1 MKEAELIARLENLA
15 PLLEENAARAERERK
30 PVDEVMSAI
39 ENTGAYLYFVPKR
52 FGGYEFS
59 VEGFVRIGMSLG
71 EACMSTAW
79 VVTFCMEHNWLLS
92 LFDRPAQ
99 EEIFGSQPYII
110 APGMLAPSGVAT
122 PEDGGFR
129 LTGRWEWGTGVM
141 HADWVLVGAITEGCN
156 PQQPDLYMY
165 ALPREDVSVVDTWNP
180 AGMVGTGSNEVHIE
194 NVFVPAHRRLDVN
207 ALRDGGS
214 PGARWHDRPLYR
226 MPMLPFLGLT
236 ATAPLVGGARK
247 AVRLFQQRV
256 AKRAVYGTQDKQK
269 ERAVTQARLGRLTAR
284 IVSLE
289 KQVYGLANEIY
300 ALGTRGGTSEA
311 VERAELRVRVAMAVR
326 EARDIVTEVVEA
338 SGAHAHFLDN
348 PLQRI
353 QRDINTAGGH
363 TVFDLDAGT
372 ELYGRLL
379 LGYPP
384 NLPI

>member
-15 PLLEENAARAERERK
+15 PLLEENAPRAERERK

-39 ENTGAYLYFVPKR
+39 EDTGAYLYFVPRR

-122 PEDGGFR
+122 PEDGGFS
-129 LTGRWEWGTGVM
+129 LKGRWEWGTGVM
-141 HADWVLVGAITEGCN
+141 HADWVLVGARTEGCD

-165 ALPREDVSVVDTWNP
+165 ALPRKDVSVVETWNP
-180 AGMVGTGSNEVHIE
+180 AGMVGTGSNEVHID
-194 NVFVPAHRRLDVN
+194 NAFVPAHRRLDVN
-207 ALRDGGS
+207 SLRDGGS

-311 VERAELRVRVAMAVR
+311 TERAELRVRVAMTVR

-353 QRDINTAGGH
+353 QRDLNTGAGH

>member
-1 MKEAELIARLENLA
+1 MKEAELIARLEDLA
-15 PLLEENAARAERERK
+15 PLLEENAPRAERERK
-30 PVDEVMSAI
+30 PVDSVMSAI
-39 ENTGAYLYFVPKR
+39 EATGAYRYFVPKR

-59 VEGFVRIGMSLG
+59 VEGFMRIGMSLG

-92 LFDRPAQ
+92 LFDRQAQ
-99 EEIFGSQPYII
+99 EDIFGSQPYII
-110 APGMLAPSGVAT
+110 GPGMLAPMGEAT

-141 HADWVLVGAITEGCN
+141 HADWVLVGARTAGCDA
-156 PQQPDLYMY
+156 QQPDLYMY
-165 ALPREDVSVVDTWNP
+165 AVPRSEVTVLETWNP
-180 AGMVGTGSNEVHIE
+180 SGMVGTGSNEVRID
-194 NVFVPAHRRLDVN
+194 NVFVPGHRRQDVN
-207 ALRDGGS
+207 GLRDGGS

-247 AVRLFQQRV
+247 AVRLFQDRV
-256 AKRAVYGTQDKQK
+256 ARRAVYGTADKQK
-269 ERAVTQARLGRLTAR
+269 ERAVTQARLGRVTAR
-284 IVSLE
+284 MVGLE
-289 KQVYGLANEIY
+289 KQLLGLGAETC
-300 ALGTRGGTSEA
+300 ALGTRGGTSQA
-311 VERAELRVRVAMAVR
+311 VERAELRVRVAMLVR
-326 EARDIVTEVVEA
+326 EARDIVTEVIEA

-353 QRDINTAGGH
+353 QRDINTAAGH

>member
-1 MKEAELIARLENLA
+1 MEEAELIESLENLA

-30 PVDEVMSAI
+30 PVDAVMSAI
-39 ENTGAYLYFVPKR
+39 EATGAYRYFVPKR

-59 VEGFVRIGMSLG
+59 VAGFVRIGMSLG

-79 VVTFCMEHNWLLS
+79 VTTFCMEHNWLFA
-92 LFDRPAQ
+92 LFDRQAQ
-99 EEIFGSQPYII
+99 EELFGVQPYFIG
-110 APGMLAPSGVAT
+110 PGMLAPSGVAT

-141 HADWVLVGAITEGCN
+141 HADWVLVGARTVGCD
-156 PQQPDLYMY
+156 PRQPDLHMY
-165 ALPREDVSVVDTWNP
+165 AVPRGEVTVADTWNP
-180 AGMVGTGSNEVHIE
+180 SGMVGTGSNEVHID
-194 NVFVPAHRRLDVN
+194 NVFVPAHRRQDVN
-207 ALRDGGS
+207 DLRDGGS
-214 PGARWHDRPLYR
+214 PGARWLDRPLYR

-247 AVRLFQQRV
+247 AVRLFQERV
-256 AKRAVYGTQDKQK
+256 ASRSVYGTADKQK
-269 ERAVTQARLGRLTAR
+269 ERAVTQARLGRVTAR

-289 KQVYGLANEIY
+289 QQLYGLGAEIY
-300 ALGTRGGTSEA
+300 ALGTRGGTSA
-311 VERAELRVRVAMAVR
+311 ALERAELRVRIAMAVR

-379 LGYPP
+379 LGFPP

>member
-1 MKEAELIARLENLA
+1 MQEADLIVRLEELA
-15 PLLEENAARAERERK
+15 PLLEENAARAEQERK

-39 ENTGAYLYFVPKR
+39 EATGAYLYFVPKR

-92 LFDRPAQ
+92 LFGQEAQ
-99 EEIFGSQPYII
+99 EDIFGRQPYII
-110 APGMLAPSGVAT
+110 APGMLAPAGIAT

-141 HADWVLVGAITEGCN
+141 HADWILAGARTRGCD
-156 PQQPDLYMY
+156 PQQPDLHMY
-165 ALPREDVSVVDTWNP
+165 ALPREQVTVADTWNP
-180 AGMVGTGSNEVHIE
+180 AGMVGTGSNEVHID
-194 NVFVPAHRRLDVN
+194 NVFVPAHRRQDVN

-214 PGARWHDRPLYR
+214 PGARWLDRPLYR

-247 AVRLFQQRV
+247 AVRLYQQRV
-256 AKRAVYGTQDKQK
+256 AKRAVYGTLDKQK

-289 KQVYGLANEIY
+289 KALYGLGAEIF
-300 ALGTRGGTSEA
+300 ALGTRGGTSQA
-311 VERAELRVRVAMAVR
+311 TERAELRVRIAQAVR

>member
-1 MKEAELIARLENLA
+1 MEEAELIASLEKLA
-15 PLLEENAARAERERK
+15 PLLEENAVRAERERK
-30 PVDEVMSAI
+30 PVDSVMSAI
-39 ENTGAYLYFVPKR
+39 EATGAYLYFVPRR

-59 VEGFVRIGMSLG
+59 VEGFIRIGMSLG
-71 EACMSTAW
+71 EACLSTAW
-79 VVTFCMEHNWLLS
+79 VTTFCMEHNWLLS
-92 LFDRPAQ
+92 LFGRQAQ
-99 EEIFGSQPYII
+99 EDIFGSQPYII

-141 HADWVLVGAITEGCN
+141 HADWVLVGARTAGCD
-156 PQQPDLYMY
+156 PELPDLCMY
-165 ALPREDVSVVDTWNP
+165 ALPRGEVTVLDTWNP
-180 AGMVGTGSNEVHIE
+180 SGMVGTGSNEVRIDD
-194 NVFVPAHRRLDVN
+194 VFVPAHRRQNVN
-207 ALRDGGS
+207 DLRDGGS

-256 AKRAVYGTQDKQK
+256 AKRSVYGTTDKQK
-269 ERAVTQARLGRLTAR
+269 ERAVTQARLGRVTAR

-289 KQVYGLANEIY
+289 KQLYGLGAEIY

-311 VERAELRVRVAMAVR
+311 VERAELRVRLAMAVR

-353 QRDINTAGGH
+353 QRDLNTANGH

-379 LGYPP
+379 LGFPP